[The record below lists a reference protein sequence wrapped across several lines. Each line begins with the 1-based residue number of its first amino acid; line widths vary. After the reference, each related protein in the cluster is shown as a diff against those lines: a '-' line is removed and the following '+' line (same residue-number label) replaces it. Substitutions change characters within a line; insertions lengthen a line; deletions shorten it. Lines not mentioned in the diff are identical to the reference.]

1 MEKLEL
7 RALPGAVELGVWA
20 KPRASKSRVLGVR
33 EGRLEVALA
42 AAPVDGEANQ
52 ELVRTLADHFG
63 VPRRQVE
70 LTAGQAGRTKR
81 VRIAGLDEAAVL
93 ARIPK

>member
-7 RALPGAVELGVWA
+7 RPLPDAVELAIWA
-20 KPRASKSRVLGVR
+20 KPRASKSRVVGIR
-33 EGRLEVALA
+33 DGRLEVALA
-42 AAPVDGEANQ
+42 APPVDGAANQ

-63 VPRRQVE
+63 VPRRSVE
-70 LTAGQAGRTKR
+70 LTAGEGGRAKR
-81 VRIAGLDEAAVL
+81 VRIAGIDEAAVL